1 MSVTVILTLASSRSQ
16 TEWSLVTALFR
27 ATVAHPEASKVT
39 LELVQKM
46 ATGFVGSGPS
56 ADNYPGIVA
65 ILDEFATSAGAA
77 ASRLQV
83 SRRGT
88 SVAPAATL

>member
-1 MSVTVILTLASSRSQ
+1 M
-16 TEWSLVTALFR
+16 TALFR

-46 ATGFVGSGPS
+46 ATGSVGAGAS

-88 SVAPAATL
+88 SAPPAATL